1 MFSDLSKRRVIGDG
15 VGGKSLLRKK
25 DYDFTGRVAARYD
38 CVNNGLAR
46 CEIIDLVQELNPR
59 LDRPAASRQVSRQ
72 ITSKSKQAWYI
83 KGFVTPQSATT
94 DQSSITLEQHFWWHT
109 LVEEQYNRLRLNNDG
124 IFPVSGKSFG

>member
-59 LDRPAASRQVSRQ
+59 LDRPAASRQVSRH
-72 ITSKSKQAWYI
+72 IILKEKQAEYI
-83 KGFVTPQSATT
+83 KGFVTPQHTAT
-94 DQSSITLEQHFWWHT
+94 DRSSMTVEQQFW
-109 LVEEQYNRLRLNNDG
+109 
-124 IFPVSGKSFG
+124 